1 MSAMQNNPKISI
13 VVPVYNAEKFLDR
26 CMKSIYDQTFT
37 DYEIILVN
45 DGSKDNSLSI
55 CRAYEEKDT
64 RVKVIDKE
72 NGGAGSARNAG
83 IEVARG
89 DYLAFPDV
97 DDWFETTMYEEL
109 YAKAI
114 SGDYDVVFSGVNYY
128 KQGKNDELSYS
139 RTVTCPA
146 VSYTTKEECRKNVMT
161 FFPTSTIFDVPW
173 NKLYRRSVATENGV
187 RFSDTRRCQDAMF
200 NIDFY
205 NFISSAAS
213 VDKAYYNYIE
223 NTSDT
228 TNRKFPKNY
237 IDINIAYFGK
247 LIDILSSWGMY
258 EGDIK
263 RHFDT
268 SFVLAI
274 YETMG
279 MFENPVWG
287 LDKEGQRKYVHDIL
301 NREDVQSRLVGAD
314 IREDAMVAYQILARH
329 DEKAFFKSYR
339 KEKLRDHLR
348 QNKLLLRIYHILK
361 PSR

>member
-1 MSAMQNNPKISI
+1 MQNNPKISV
-13 VVPVYNAEKFLDR
+13 VVPVYNAERFLDR
-26 CMKSIYDQTFT
+26 CMKSIYDQTFI

-45 DGSKDNSLSI
+45 DGSKDKSLEI
-55 CRAYEEKDT
+55 CRAYEEKDP
-64 RVKVIDKE
+64 RVRVIDKE

-83 IEVARG
+83 IEAAKG

-97 DDWFETTMYEEL
+97 DDWFEANMYEEL
-109 YAKAI
+109 YNLAT
-114 SGDYDVVFSGVNYY
+114 SGDYDVVFSGANYY
-128 KQGKNDELSYS
+128 KQLPDGGLAYS
-139 RTVTCPA
+139 RTVNCEA
-146 VSYTTKEECRKNVMT
+146 VAYRTKEDCRANVMT

-173 NKLYRRSVATENGV
+173 NKLYRRSIAIENGV

-213 VDKAYYNYIE
+213 VEKAYYNYIE
-223 NTSDT
+223 NTADT

-247 LIDILSSWGMY
+247 LIEILSSWGMY
-258 EGDIK
+258 EGDVK

-268 SFVLAI
+268 SFVLAV

-287 LDKEGQRKYVHDIL
+287 LDKTEQHKYVRDIL
-301 NREDVQSRLVGAD
+301 NSEEVQSRLVGAN
-314 IREDAMVAYQILARH
+314 IREDALPAYRILVTR
-329 DEKAFFKSYR
+329 DETSFFRAYR
-339 KEKLRDHLR
+339 KEKRRESLRK
-348 QNKLLLRIYHILK
+348 NKLLVRVYHLLK
-361 PSR
+361 PNR

>member
-1 MSAMQNNPKISI
+1 MQNNPKISV
-13 VVPVYNAEKFLDR
+13 VVPVYNAERFLDR
-26 CMKSIYDQTFT
+26 CMKSIYDQTFR

-45 DGSKDNSLSI
+45 DGSKDKSLDI
-55 CRAYEEKDT
+55 CRAYAEKDP

-83 IEVARG
+83 IEAARG
-89 DYLAFPDV
+89 DYIAFPDV
-97 DDWFETTMYEEL
+97 DDWFESNMYEEL
-109 YAKAI
+109 YNLAI
-114 SGDYDVVFSGVNYY
+114 SGDYDVVFSGANYY
-128 KQGKNDELSYS
+128 KQLPDGGLSYS
-139 RTVTCPA
+139 RTVNCEA
-146 VSYTTKEECRKNVMT
+146 VSYKTKEDCRTNVMT

-173 NKLYRRSVATENGV
+173 NKLYRRSVATENNI

-223 NTSDT
+223 NTTET

-247 LIDILSSWGMY
+247 LIGILESWGMY
-258 EGDIK
+258 KGDIK

-274 YETMG
+274 YETAG

-287 LDKEGQRKYVHDIL
+287 LDKEAQKLYVRDVL
-301 NREDVQSRLVGAD
+301 GREEVQARLVGAD
-314 IREDAMVAYQILARH
+314 IREDAVAAYNIIVNR
-329 DEKAFFKSYR
+329 DEKAFFRAYK
-339 KEKLRDHLR
+339 KEKRRERLRE
-348 QNKLLLRIYHILK
+348 NKLLVKIYHILK
-361 PSR
+361 PNR